1 MKKRGHSKNK
11 PKARAEK
18 VKIGKKEHRILPEH
32 HKKLKKGWFAERGEH
47 KLAAQGIKPR
57 EKELSKYKIIYLV
70 LFIISTTLAV
80 FSYLSADFLS
90 FGIALATAIL
100 SIIAY
105 IMIIMM
111 KKKIEFF
118 GYVLI
123 WTAALIFSVLSIL
136 NKNFLSM
143 GILVIV
149 MIAISILSIFF
160 VKKTAKD
167 RIIHAVR
174 AFTRE
179 KKGTET
185 DIDSLYALL
194 KELKKIKISEIAM
207 AFSIDLKKAED
218 WCKILEEHELAS
230 FYYPP
235 FGEAEL
241 RWREK

>member
-18 VKIGKKEHRILPEH
+18 VRIEKKEHHISPEH
-32 HKKLKKGWFAERGEH
+32 HKKLRKGWFAEREEH
-47 KLAAQGIKPR
+47 KLAAKGIKPR

-70 LFIISTTLAV
+70 LFLISSALAV

-105 IMIIMM
+105 IIIVMM

-123 WTAALIFSVLSIL
+123 WAVSLIFSVLSVL
-136 NKNFLSM
+136 KKNFLSM

-167 RIIHAVR
+167 KIINAVR
-174 AFTRE
+174 VFARE

-185 DIDSLYALL
+185 DIDSLYGLL

-207 AFSIDLKKAED
+207 AFGIDLKKAED

-241 RWREK
+241 RWKEK